1 MSLHIE
7 RAVYFLLDQSGQRG
21 LTRVEV
27 AWLLWGGD
35 IIERGA
41 EAVCRAL
48 TALREQ
54 GLIRHRGRRY
64 YALDIDQ
71 IDEGYDSDLD
81 EELAPV
87 EEFRAY

>member
-7 RAVYFLLDQSGQRG
+7 RAVLYLLDQSGQRG

-35 IIERGA
+35 ITERGA

-54 GLIRHRGRRY
+54 GLIRRGGWRY
-64 YALDIDQ
+64 YALDLDL
-71 IDEGYDSDLD
+71 IDEGYDSDL
-81 EELAPV
+81 EEERPPV
-87 EEFRAY
+87 EELSAY